1 VGPNEVWVSKV
12 PLNYKDF
19 YLSLSLKKLLNWWC
33 KTIWYQFAYWV
44 VEDHFFI
51 TNSWIKNPKY
61 IKFIETC
68 SNVSYWFSRRWMMFF
83 YVNFYEKI
91 KLKKQLIEH
100 LQFIIQMFSHKLFIM
115 HNFPFGETSRNWKKK

>member
-1 VGPNEVWVSKV
+1 
-12 PLNYKDF
+12 
-19 YLSLSLKKLLNWWC
+19 
-33 KTIWYQFAYWV
+33 
-44 VEDHFFI
+44 
-51 TNSWIKNPKY
+51 
-61 IKFIETC
+61 
-68 SNVSYWFSRRWMMFF
+68 MFF